1 MMRSPTCL
9 SLLIIALLPMA
20 KLWVLAHQLSAPC
33 ALRTPAP
40 IPLAPMQSRVYRVGV
55 LANRGVERAVSQYQ
69 MTFGDYLT
77 TTVGPKFDPPIS
89 FEMVPVPISEAP
101 IDELPKHD
109 YVFANPAIASCIDS
123 EVGLKPLVSLVS
135 KRKRGDEVV
144 ELSQFGGV
152 IFTQAGNTEVNNV
165 QDLKDKRVAA
175 LGLSAFGGAQMQF
188 REMIRAGL
196 HHLQDPKQI
205 LFCETQGNIVK
216 AVLDGKADV
225 GFVRTDQ
232 LEQFI
237 DPATDQVLDLS
248 KVKIIRPLPEDLA
261 DGTPFPFIKTTQLY
275 PEWPFSST
283 PDVSEDIDLE
293 VQKSLLEL
301 SQHASAASALLECYE
316 QSNCTSSPLLD
327 EDARND
333 CEEACFH
340 EVHPVA
346 SESCLVDRETIL
358 LADLSKTAAKNA
370 GWRPSLSYMT
380 IRNLQREIDFLQRND
395 EGNFQCVRA
404 KTLAD
409 AVVCPQGHFK
419 KNENDIDT
427 SCEDLGMSCH
437 GYKCVCKPCV
447 KAFDVDFSSAS
458 TTAKGG
464 CDKFEMCGTVQQ
476 SDVIAFTAVDNRK
489 RPNATFEVKV
499 HVEEETELYP
509 MQRVD
514 GNSSSEEVFRYQFE
528 FDATDRKTGFLIMEV
543 TVTKNGETEQIPQSP
558 FRLEVQTR
566 DCQEA
571 TGDSLRV
578 ADESGNCVCK
588 TSSVEIGSS
597 CISLAVL
604 LPAIIVPIVV
614 LLAIVITCIVIK
626 NKVREDLLWKI
637 TKEEI
642 AFGDPPTI
650 LGKGHFGAVY
660 LASYRGAQVAV
671 KQIRYAN
678 QGVSNNPSIHLKQGG
693 TLIPLLKARVK
704 SEFDQDET
712 STSTTELGDIET
724 GFGNKSC
731 LFVAHPQSSHSSPS
745 TALTGRAFTHSSS
758 MPSSSPSPT
767 TLKREIKIL
776 SKLRHPNIVT
786 VMGAVVDPGG
796 QKMIVMEYMELKS
809 LTDVL
814 QSRTMAVDDTMV
826 LSMVQDV
833 ARGVQYLHATTPC
846 IVHGDIKASNVLVD
860 SMFRAKVADF
870 GLSASRGSSH
880 ARVARGTPFW
890 MAPELLHG
898 LSGNTTMSDVYSF
911 GVFLYEA
918 YKRQYPYAGEDAEE
932 VLRLVAEPTVN
943 KRPPIPSRCPQEVA
957 EAMEACYRADPNQRP
972 TSSEVSRMMESIT
985 KDGSRVQSLLWE
997 LFPRHVAAA
1006 IREGRTVEPE
1016 NHETV
1021 TVLVSRIEEH
1031 ETLEAE
1037 MSPAKFSSLLSRLYK
1052 KFDNLCDLHNVFRLE
1067 EVGNGFMCTTNLA
1080 ESQPEHARIMAAFAA
1095 DALKAAACTLLDD
1108 DDPSQGFVSIKIGF
1122 ASGPVV
1128 SHVVGTRSPR
1138 FAIIGKT
1145 VNLAT
1150 KLQTFSKSGRA
1161 LCSEHAVD
1169 FLREQDPYA
1178 QVECRG
1184 RISLTERDQVVAYWV
1199 GDIVL
1204 PSTQNA
1210 APVRAAP
1217 SKVED
1222 SLIEWNVDVL
1232 SRVIKEIVASRR
1244 DPASTAVEPG
1254 DFRHLT
1260 CATGTVFEEV
1270 KEVVPIPSFDA
1281 DTVRRVKE
1289 HQGIVLPA
1297 EVTSQLKDL
1306 VTNIAGLYNED
1317 VPFHNFEHAS
1327 HVTLSVVRLLSRIKT
1342 VPSEGQA
1349 GKNDAEKTLHQCSY
1363 GIASDPVTQAA
1374 IIFSSLMHDLGHEGV
1389 PNAQLVKED
1398 SEVAVRYK
1406 GRSVAEQHSFDVG
1419 YGVFMSPKY
1428 EQLRRTIAHTEEEAA
1443 RFRQMVINCV
1453 LATDIVDQE
1462 LKRLR
1467 NNRWDK
1473 AFSGENAG
1481 NDEAAVNRK
1490 ATIVIEHIMQASDI
1504 AHTFQQWHTYRKW
1517 NQRFFLE
1524 CYKAWK
1530 EGRADKDPSIGWYK
1544 GEIAK
1549 KLRDSGVFGVYGDE
1563 YVQNAVANREE
1574 WVLSGQDAVAE
1585 MMTKANRVKR
1595 SKSIWTRDSK
1605 QLSTDSENSEVFVR
1619 AAASSEPN
1627 RPQMEQAKPA
1637 RRKRPVTAS
1646 PATPLGGWDAT
1657 AEA

>member
-437 GYKCVCKPCV
+437 GYN
-447 KAFDVDFSSAS
+447 
-458 TTAKGG
+458 
-464 CDKFEMCGTVQQ
+464 
-476 SDVIAFTAVDNRK
+476 DVIAFTQNNRK
-489 RPNATFEVKV
+489 TNQDVGKVKV

-543 TVTKNGETEQIPQSP
+543 TVTENGETEQIPQSP

-578 ADESGNCVCK
+578 ADESGNCVCE

-626 NKVREDLLWKI
+626 NKAEKISVED
-637 TKEEI
+637 TKRY
-642 AFGDPPTI
+642 AFGTPPTT
-650 LGKGHFGAVY
+650 GKVNFGLY

-776 SKLRHPNIVT
+776 SKLRHPNIV
-786 VMGAVVDPGG
+786 
-796 QKMIVMEYMELKS
+796 
-809 LTDVL
+809 
-814 QSRTMAVDDTMV
+814 
-826 LSMVQDV
+826 
-833 ARGVQYLHATTPC
+833 
-846 IVHGDIKASNVLVD
+846 
-860 SMFRAKVADF
+860 
-870 GLSASRGSSH
+870 
-880 ARVARGTPFW
+880 
-890 MAPELLHG
+890 
-898 LSGNTTMSDVYSF
+898 SGY
-911 GVFLYEA
+911 
-918 YKRQYPYAGEDAEE
+918 
-932 VLRLVAEPTVN
+932 
-943 KRPPIPSRCPQEVA
+943 
-957 EAMEACYRADPNQRP
+957 
-972 TSSEVSRMMESIT
+972 
-985 KDGSRVQSLLWE
+985 
-997 LFPRHVAAA
+997 
-1006 IREGRTVEPE
+1006 
-1016 NHETV
+1016 
-1021 TVLVSRIEEH
+1021 
-1031 ETLEAE
+1031 
-1037 MSPAKFSSLLSRLYK
+1037 
-1052 KFDNLCDLHNVFRLE
+1052 
-1067 EVGNGFMCTTNLA
+1067 
-1080 ESQPEHARIMAAFAA
+1080 
-1095 DALKAAACTLLDD
+1095 
-1108 DDPSQGFVSIKIGF
+1108 
-1122 ASGPVV
+1122 
-1128 SHVVGTRSPR
+1128 
-1138 FAIIGKT
+1138 
-1145 VNLAT
+1145 
-1150 KLQTFSKSGRA
+1150 
-1161 LCSEHAVD
+1161 
-1169 FLREQDPYA
+1169 
-1178 QVECRG
+1178 
-1184 RISLTERDQVVAYWV
+1184 
-1199 GDIVL
+1199 
-1204 PSTQNA
+1204 
-1210 APVRAAP
+1210 
-1217 SKVED
+1217 
-1222 SLIEWNVDVL
+1222 
-1232 SRVIKEIVASRR
+1232 
-1244 DPASTAVEPG
+1244 
-1254 DFRHLT
+1254 
-1260 CATGTVFEEV
+1260 
-1270 KEVVPIPSFDA
+1270 
-1281 DTVRRVKE
+1281 
-1289 HQGIVLPA
+1289 
-1297 EVTSQLKDL
+1297 
-1306 VTNIAGLYNED
+1306 
-1317 VPFHNFEHAS
+1317 
-1327 HVTLSVVRLLSRIKT
+1327 
-1342 VPSEGQA
+1342 
-1349 GKNDAEKTLHQCSY
+1349 
-1363 GIASDPVTQAA
+1363 
-1374 IIFSSLMHDLGHEGV
+1374 
-1389 PNAQLVKED
+1389 
-1398 SEVAVRYK
+1398 
-1406 GRSVAEQHSFDVG
+1406 GRS
-1419 YGVFMSPKY
+1419 
-1428 EQLRRTIAHTEEEAA
+1428 
-1443 RFRQMVINCV
+1443 
-1453 LATDIVDQE
+1453 
-1462 LKRLR
+1462 
-1467 NNRWDK
+1467 
-1473 AFSGENAG
+1473 
-1481 NDEAAVNRK
+1481 
-1490 ATIVIEHIMQASDI
+1490 
-1504 AHTFQQWHTYRKW
+1504 
-1517 NQRFFLE
+1517 
-1524 CYKAWK
+1524 
-1530 EGRADKDPSIGWYK
+1530 
-1544 GEIAK
+1544 
-1549 KLRDSGVFGVYGDE
+1549 
-1563 YVQNAVANREE
+1563 
-1574 WVLSGQDAVAE
+1574 
-1585 MMTKANRVKR
+1585 
-1595 SKSIWTRDSK
+1595 
-1605 QLSTDSENSEVFVR
+1605 
-1619 AAASSEPN
+1619 
-1627 RPQMEQAKPA
+1627 
-1637 RRKRPVTAS
+1637 
-1646 PATPLGGWDAT
+1646 
-1657 AEA
+1657 